1 MSEVQEKIR
10 FVSTPGNADH
20 SSQRPASLQ
29 QDRNIKT
36 KYFGIVSRPPTRECG
51 SKGQVSSPKKNHA
64 AAELRVIFGLMPAL
78 FFLVLFELTSDRWE
92 TAAKKTSIIQEHV
105 SPRDVI

>member
-78 FFLVLFELTSDRWE
+78 LFLSVLLKMNHVRN
-92 TAAKKTSIIQEHV
+92 AKLKKCGHRV
-105 SPRDVI
+105 AFRY